1 MKKWIISL
9 NLLFYITFLNQWNF
23 AESHPTSSSRAGQSA
38 GTSRARGQT
47 STHKSSST
55 TPEIGTGTKVKP
67 SSHPASSGSRSTPTT
82 TTSGCTQPSRAGST
96 IPAKTQPAKP
106 TSTPTSGSTTPT
118 SQSSSGTG
126 KSQQRQSITS
136 TNPGNE
142 GTLVTLDISKSK
154 DTNQLDYKKDGNF
167 RTYTPKP
174 NHLFTK
180 IVKKDLDL
188 WTAKP
193 EDHGLKAVLMGSKKE
208 PKFLALLLQSGNFL
222 LLYKSGKNRPWQD
235 ITTSRHDVNKLKFLG
250 ENDTVLTSS
259 DYKVDLVD
267 LLFTYTFNSGVN
279 CNKITYDDTPV
290 WTHTDDKSFQS
301 LKSIALDL
309 PSNQFSVTNTSD
321 NKKELTTKVALDIN
335 KTESTN
341 EFDYTDK
348 NGVVTYTTKD
358 NHVFD
363 KVFKKR
369 IIRNL
374 VIWES
379 KDNLYARL
387 ASIRFT
393 KGINTLDSKSGILAL
408 LLTNNTFTLF
418 HHFAGTWKDITSDR
432 HDITNLKFL
441 GENDVELKSSDYS
454 VTIVFL
460 SYTYLFNDGVKC
472 KKIIYDNNMLWSHT
486 DNSNFSE
493 IKSFSLGLVSN
504 NFYVIN
510 NENESKKLEFKP
522 TPITA
527 AVTTLESVTKPAVPT
542 KVTLDINANHSTTEF
557 SYSKD
562 PAGVVTFIPNDGHV
576 FSKVSQGTKVVWQS
590 KDDVYGT
597 LVRIKVSK
605 NFKYLVVLLN
615 NNMFTLFKLD
625 GNNWT
630 NITSN
635 RHDVSKLKFFGDND
649 NELKSTDYSVTIVFL
664 SYEITFNDGVK
675 CKKIT
680 YSNNL
685 LWRPTDDPKFGEIKS
700 LSLGLSKDKFFVKN
714 QFDGLKKIEKDFKHI
729 TTPASQSRSGK
740 PANTPP
746 SGATE
751 PHKSSSTTPEIGT
764 GTKVKPSSHPARSG
778 SKSTPTT
785 QQKGDGTQPSRTS

>member
-1 MKKWIISL
+1 MKKWTITV
-9 NLLFYITFLNQWNF
+9 NLLFYITFLNQWNYV
-23 AESHPTSSSRAGQSA
+23 ESHPTSSSRGIPSA
-38 GTSRARGQT
+38 DGNPTRGQT
-47 STHKSSST
+47 STTKSSST

-188 WTAKP
+188 WNAKP

-208 PKFLALLLQSGNFL
+208 PKYLALLLQSGNFL
-222 LLYKSGKNRPWQD
+222 LLYKSGKNKPWQD
-235 ITTSRHDVNKLKFLG
+235 ITSQRHDVSLLKFLG

-309 PSNQFSVTNTSD
+309 PSNQFSVTNTSN

-335 KTESTN
+335 TTQSTN

-358 NHVFD
+358 NHVFS

-418 HHFAGTWKDITSDR
+418 HHFAGTWTNITSNR
-432 HDITNLKFL
+432 HDVTKLKFL
-441 GENDVELKSSDYS
+441 GESDNELKSTDYS

-460 SYTYLFNDGVKC
+460 SYEITFNDGVKC

-486 DNSNFSE
+486 DNSKFSSL
-493 IKSFSLGLVSN
+493 KSFSLGLVSN

-522 TPITA
+522 APITA
-527 AVTTLESVTKPAVPT
+527 AVTTLESVTKPAEPT
-542 KVTLDINANHSTTEF
+542 KITLDIQNSQSTSQYDYTD
-557 SYSKD
+557 KN
-562 PAGVVTFIPNDGHV
+562 GVVTFIPNDGHV

-590 KDDVYGT
+590 KDDVNGT
-597 LVRIKVSK
+597 LVRIKVTK
-605 NFKYLVVLLN
+605 NFKYLVVLLT

-635 RHDVSKLKFFGDND
+635 RHDVSKLKFFGESD

-700 LSLGLSKDKFFVKN
+700 LSLGLSKDKFFLKN

-751 PHKSSSTTPEIGT
+751 PPKTSSATPA
-764 GTKVKPSSHPARSG
+764 SHPARSG